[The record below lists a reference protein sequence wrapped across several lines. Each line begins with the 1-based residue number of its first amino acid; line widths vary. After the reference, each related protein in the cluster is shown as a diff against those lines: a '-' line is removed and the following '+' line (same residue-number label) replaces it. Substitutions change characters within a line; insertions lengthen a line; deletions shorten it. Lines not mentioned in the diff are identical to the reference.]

1 MFMERNEKT
10 KKVLFGEIKDYLVE
24 NEAPAEWIALCDKE
38 IEVLN
43 RPRKPKKES
52 EADEKLREVIL
63 NYITENP
70 AKTITEIHN
79 DIEECS
85 SPQKA
90 IAMVRKL
97 IEEGKVYKEKVG
109 KATLHYPVGY
119 EAEAEVEAEIE

>member
-1 MFMERNEKT
+1 M
-10 KKVLFGEIKDYLVE
+10 
-24 NEAPAEWIALCDKE
+24 
-38 IEVLN
+38 N

-52 EADEKLREVIL
+52 EADEKLREIIFD
-63 NYITENP
+63 YIEANP

-109 KATLHYPVGY
+109 KATLHYVVGY
-119 EAEAEVEAEIE
+119 EAEEVEAE